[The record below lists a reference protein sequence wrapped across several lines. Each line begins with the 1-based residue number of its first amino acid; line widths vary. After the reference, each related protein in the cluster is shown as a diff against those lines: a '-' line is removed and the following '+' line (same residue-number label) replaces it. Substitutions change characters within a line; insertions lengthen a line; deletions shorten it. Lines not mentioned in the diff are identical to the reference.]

1 MDSKQEGRWLPR
13 ADAAHALVV
22 HERTMRRQVASGR
35 YPSRMNGH
43 SIEVWLPDVALGDTD
58 SAPGRA
64 QGTMDT
70 AQGDLDTVHGQPG
83 DGAGDVRRIPTDGGA
98 VAALERLVRE
108 SLERA
113 SIAEQA
119 AAMWQE
125 RARNLEA
132 QVEQLLALPAHEEPE
147 PRRRWWRWWRP

>member
-1 MDSKQEGRWLPR
+1 
-13 ADAAHALVV
+13 
-22 HERTMRRQVASGR
+22 MRRQVASGR

-43 SIEVWLPDVALGDTD
+43 IIEVWLPDVALGDSD
-58 SAPGRA
+58 SAP
-64 QGTMDT
+64 
-70 AQGDLDTVHGQPG
+70 GQPG

-98 VAALERLVRE
+98 VAVLERLVRD

-125 RARNLEA
+125 RARNLET